1 MQIEQLRAFATAVDL
16 GTLDAA
22 ARALT
27 LTPSA
32 MSQRLRALET
42 SAGSVLLE
50 RSTPVRPTV
59 AGEIVL
65 RMARQVLLI
74 EAEARHD
81 LGATAETEPAVLRM
95 VVNAD
100 SLATWFPVVLE
111 RAATWP
117 DAVLHLTVADQAVAA
132 DHLIRGAAM
141 AAVTS
146 RARAASGCRSV
157 PLGVMRYVAVAR
169 AELAASGLAGLPM
182 VNFGPD
188 DDLQDAYLARHG
200 LGRPPRVTQVPS
212 SEGFLAAVEAGLGW
226 GMMPELQLAGAEA
239 DLRPLGADAVVDVPL
254 FLHRWKLASERLDR
268 LCDTVV
274 EFGNVHLAKSL
285 ATTGGRRLG

>member
-1 MQIEQLRAFATAVDL
+1 
-16 GTLDAA
+16 
-22 ARALT
+22 
-27 LTPSA
+27 
-32 MSQRLRALET
+32 
-42 SAGSVLLE
+42 
-50 RSTPVRPTV
+50 
-59 AGEIVL
+59 
-65 RMARQVLLI
+65 
-74 EAEARHD
+74 
-81 LGATAETEPAVLRM
+81 
-95 VVNAD
+95 
-100 SLATWFPVVLE
+100 
-111 RAATWP
+111 
-117 DAVLHLTVADQAVAA
+117 
-132 DHLIRGAAM
+132 
-141 AAVTS
+141 
-146 RARAASGCRSV
+146 
-157 PLGVMRYVAVAR
+157 
-169 AELAASGLAGLPM
+169 M

-226 GMMPELQLAGAEA
+226 GMVPELQLAGAEA